1 MKNIV
6 KSFWAIACT
15 LLLFSLGG
23 GCKKVA
29 GLDLQQNV
37 AHPTSTIDPRVNKTA
52 WQYIKDRALGNPDT
66 LFSRMY
72 QGILY
77 SGIDTNEYTKPG
89 RTFILLDND
98 AVYSLVSGKVS
109 ASCYFGNYL
118 VNGLPGAKWQD
129 YSPAQVKIWLQYL
142 ILLKNYNYNF
152 GSSINA
158 PDLVALN
165 AFNDSAANLMPP
177 GSDPLNPRSIML
189 IALTDDRNSSVVLN
203 NFAGSAYPTI
213 MRTAGYVLTNGSAH
227 VAQNVV
233 YFKQN

>member
-1 MKNIV
+1 MKNII
-6 KSFWAIACT
+6 KGFLAISCPF
-15 LLLFSLGG
+15 LLFSLAG

-37 AHPTSTIDPRVNKTA
+37 AHPTYTIDPRVNKTA
-52 WQYIKDRALGNPDT
+52 WQYIKDRASGNPDSI
-66 LFSRMY
+66 FSRMY
-72 QGILY
+72 EGILY

-89 RTFILLDND
+89 RTFILLNNGAIDS
-98 AVYSLVSGKVS
+98 VISGKVS
-109 ASCYFGNYL
+109 VACYFGNYL
-118 VNGLPGAKWQD
+118 VNGLPGTKWQD

-142 ILLKNYNYNF
+142 ILLKNYNYDF
-152 GSSINA
+152 GSKIDA
-158 PDLVALN
+158 PDLVPLN
-165 AFNDSAANLMPP
+165 AFNDTAVNLMPP
-177 GSDPLNPRSIML
+177 GSDPLNPQSILL

-233 YFKQN
+233 YYKQN